1 MSCGSGRPRLNGL
14 NRLWFP
20 ARRYKV
26 ECSIGKSMR
35 GFRLAL
41 FTGNYNH
48 IPDGVSLTL
57 NRLVRFLE
65 EHGVEVL
72 VFAPT
77 IESPPMEHVGELV
90 PVPSLAMPGRPE
102 YRISRLLHAEGRR
115 RLEEFRPDLVHIATP
130 DLLGFSA
137 VRWATKHGLPV
148 VSSYHTHFSSYLPYY
163 RLGWLEPLLL
173 TYFRWFYGKVNQ
185 VHVPTPS
192 MIEDLREKK
201 IGRDLR
207 VWARGIDTQRFS
219 PKHRSLDWR
228 REMGIEPDDT
238 VVLFVSRLVWE
249 KNLDLYAEAVRAVSA
264 SMNGV
269 RALIVG
275 EGPAR
280 EELQERLPDGIF
292 TGHLEGDELS
302 RAYASG
308 DIFLF
313 PSVTE
318 SFGNVTLEAMA
329 SGLPCIVADAVG
341 SRSLV
346 HHGVNGYHV
355 SPGSAESLAKRLA
368 ELVGDPELR
377 RKMGDASRER
387 SLEYTWEQINGQLL
401 DSYLE
406 LLSTES

>member
-1 MSCGSGRPRLNGL
+1 M
-14 NRLWFP
+14 
-20 ARRYKV
+20 RR
-26 ECSIGKSMR
+26 
-35 GFRLAL
+35 FRLAL

-65 EHGVEVL
+65 GEGVEVL

-77 IESPPMEHVGELV
+77 VDEPPMNHAGELV
-90 PVPSLAMPGRPE
+90 PIPSFALPGRPE
-102 YRISRLLHAEGRR
+102 YRMSRPMHGEGRR
-115 RLEEFRPDLVHIATP
+115 RLEEFKPDLIHIATP

-137 VRWATKHGLPV
+137 LRWATKQGLPI

-163 RLGWLEPLLL
+163 RLGWMEPLMLS
-173 TYFRWFYGKVNQ
+173 YFRWFYGKVDQ
-185 VHVPTPS
+185 VHAPTPS
-192 MIEDLREKK
+192 MIDDLREKGV
-201 IGRDLR
+201 GRDLR
-207 VWARGIDTQRFS
+207 VWARGIDTERFS
-219 PKHRSLDWR
+219 PVHRSTEWR
-228 REMGIEPDDT
+228 SSLGIRSNDR

-249 KNLDLYAEAVRAVSA
+249 KNLDIYAEAVQSVSA
-264 SMNGV
+264 LMEGV
-269 RALIVG
+269 KPVIVG

-280 EELQERLPDGIF
+280 EGLEKLLPDGIF
-292 TGHLEGDELS
+292 TGYLEGKELS

-346 HHGVNGYHV
+346 RHGVNGYHV
-355 SPGSAESLAKRLA
+355 APGSAEPFAERLA
-368 ELVGDPELR
+368 ELI
-377 RKMGDASRER
+377 GDAELGERMGKASRSR
-387 SLEYTWEQINGQLL
+387 SLEYSWEQINGQLL
-401 DSYLE
+401 QSYRE
-406 LLSTES
+406 LLSTEL